1 MNDLPIYELKNP
13 LALAMEPA
21 GGRAREG
28 VRLVIEAPTGS
39 GKSTQIPRMLLN
51 HGLVPQG
58 QIVVLQPRRIAARML
73 ARRVAQEQGGRLGE
87 EVGYQVRFE
96 KAVSARTRIRFVTEG
111 ILLRELLHDPQ
122 LRHLGAIVF
131 DEFHERHLYGDITLA
146 RALEVQASSRPD
158 LALVVMS
165 ATLDAGRLRN
175 YLDPCTVLK
184 SQGRTFPVEIR
195 HSAPR
200 SLTEEPW
207 DHLARA
213 GGEIIRSAPLARD
226 GTGGH
231 ALVFMPGGYEIR
243 KTIEALRRE
252 KWARDFD
259 ILPLHGEL
267 SPSEQDR
274 AVDPSADARRRIIV
288 ATNVAETS
296 LTIDGVTAVID
307 SGLARLAQFDASRG
321 LNTLTVEKIS
331 QASADQRAG
340 RAGRTAPGLCLR
352 LWSEADHARRPAQTP
367 PEILRMD
374 LAEVAL
380 TLLAS
385 GVRDLGTFR
394 WLESPDPKALTRALD
409 LLGQLGAVEN
419 EAPAA
424 DRPAGTAPDTPRF
437 RLTAMGRALVDYPLH
452 PRHARVL
459 EAAREAGCAED
470 FALLLAILQGRP
482 FFGKAG
488 AAAPARFVDG
498 YEFSDLQPLLRAWD
512 AARAAGFERDACVH
526 LGVNGLA
533 AREAG
538 QLAQQLLRVIVR
550 EDGRAVPRPAGL
562 PKTLRTGETAAPPSL
577 AETFAKILLAGF
589 SDQVARRT
597 SAGSLAC
604 EVVGGRRGQIP
615 KESLLR
621 QAPLLVAAEI
631 REIEGRDVQVVLSGC
646 TAVEETWLADLYPQD
661 YHRVTEARWDET
673 QRRVLQKEQVGF
685 RELVLSTRQSGEP
698 DREKAAALLAEKVMS
713 GELKLTAWDHEVDQW
728 IARLNCL
735 AKWMPELEV
744 PALTNEDRA
753 FVIAEM
759 CHGAASYKEIKDR
772 SPWPSLRSWL
782 GPEQTA
788 WMDKQVPERLRLA
801 DGRMGRITYSESAD
815 PTLAA
820 RIQQLYNWQ
829 ETPRIAGGRIPLVLS
844 ISGPNQRPLQITRDL
859 AGFWLNH
866 YPKLKQELARK
877 YPKHEWR

>member
-1 MNDLPIYELKNP
+1 
-13 LALAMEPA
+13 
-21 GGRAREG
+21 
-28 VRLVIEAPTGS
+28 
-39 GKSTQIPRMLLN
+39 
-51 HGLVPQG
+51 
-58 QIVVLQPRRIAARML
+58 
-73 ARRVAQEQGGRLGE
+73 
-87 EVGYQVRFE
+87 
-96 KAVSARTRIRFVTEG
+96 VTEG
-111 ILLRELLHDPQ
+111 ILLRELLNDPQ

-146 RALEVQASSRPD
+146 RALEVQAGGRPD
-158 LALVVMS
+158 LALIVMS

-184 SQGRTFPVEIR
+184 SEGRTYPVEIR

-200 SLTEEPW
+200 NLTEEPW
-207 DHLARA
+207 DHVARA
-213 GGEIIRSAPLARD
+213 GADVVRAAPLARD

-231 ALVFMPGGYEIR
+231 VLVFMPGGYEIR

-252 KWARDFD
+252 KWTRDFD
-259 ILPLHGEL
+259 ILPLHGDL
-267 SPSEQDR
+267 SPAEQDR
-274 AVDPSADARRRIIV
+274 AVDPSADTRRRIIV

-307 SGLARLAQFDASRG
+307 SGLARLAQFDATRG

-352 LWSEADHARRPAQTP
+352 LWSEADHTRRPAQTP
-367 PEILRMD
+367 PEILRLD

-380 TLLAS
+380 TLAAS
-385 GVRDLGTFR
+385 GVEDLTGFR
-394 WLESPDPKALTRALD
+394 WLEAPEARALSRAIH
-409 LLGQLGAVEN
+409 LLEELGAVKTVDE
-419 EAPAA
+419 
-424 DRPAGTAPDTPRF
+424 DTTAGR
-437 RLTAMGRALVDYPLH
+437 RLRVTAMGRALVRHPLH

-459 EAAREAGCAED
+459 EAAREAGCAET
-470 FALLLAILQGRP
+470 FALLLALLQGRP
-482 FFGKAG
+482 LFGKAG
-488 AAAPARFVDG
+488 AAAPSRFVDG
-498 YEFSDLQPLLRAWD
+498 YESSDLQPLLRAWD
-512 AARAAGFERDACVH
+512 AAKAAGFERDACVA

-538 QLAQQLLRVIVR
+538 QLAQQLLRGG
-550 EDGRAVPRPAGL
+550 GRARE
-562 PKTLRTGETAAPPSL
+562 TGAPTDMDPTP
-577 AETFAKILLAGF
+577 ETFAKILLSGF

-597 SAGSLAC
+597 SAGSLSC
-604 EVVGGRRGQIP
+604 DVVGGRRGQIP
-615 KESLLR
+615 KESLVR
-621 QAPLLVAAEI
+621 QVPLIVAAEI
-631 REIEGRDVQVVLSGC
+631 REVEGRDVQVILSGC
-646 TAVEETWLADLYPQD
+646 TAVEERWLEDLFPRD
-661 YHRVTEARWDET
+661 YHRVTEALWDDT
-673 QRRVLQKEQVGF
+673 QRRVLQKEVVTF
-685 RELVLSTRQSGEP
+685 RDLVLSTRQSGEP
-698 DREKAAALLAEKVMS
+698 DPEKAAALLAAKVMA

-735 AKWMPELEV
+735 AKWMPDLEL
-744 PALTNEDRA
+744 PALTEDDRA
-753 FVIAEM
+753 FIIAEM

-788 WMDKQVPERLRLA
+788 LMDKLVPERLRLA

-815 PTLAA
+815 PTLSA
-820 RIQQLYNWQ
+820 RIQQLYDWK

-866 YPKLKQELARK
+866 YPKLRQELARK

>member
-1 MNDLPIYELKNP
+1 MNDLPIYELRNP
-13 LALAMEPA
+13 LARAMAPEA
-21 GGRAREG
+21 ARAQRG

-51 HGLVPQG
+51 DGLVAEG

-73 ARRVAQEQGGRLGE
+73 ARRVAQEQGVRLGE

-96 KAVSARTRIRFVTEG
+96 RAVTARTRIRFVTEG
-111 ILLRELLHDPQ
+111 ILLRELLNDPQ
-122 LRHLGAIVF
+122 LRSIGAIVF

-146 RALEVQASSRPD
+146 RALAVQATARPD

-184 SQGRTFPVEIR
+184 SEGRTYPVEIR

-207 DHLARA
+207 DHVARA
-213 GGEIIRSAPLARD
+213 GAEVVRAAPRAGD

-231 ALVFMPGGYEIR
+231 VLVFMPGGYEIR
-243 KTIEALRRE
+243 RTIEALRRE
-252 KWARDFD
+252 KWTRDFD

-267 SPSEQDR
+267 SPAEQDR
-274 AVDPSADARRRIIV
+274 AVDPSADGRPRIIV
-288 ATNVAETS
+288 STNVAETS

-307 SGLARLAQFDASRG
+307 SGLARLAQFDAVRG

-352 LWSEADHARRPAQTP
+352 LWSEADHTRRPAQTP

-380 TLLAS
+380 TLAAS
-385 GVRDLGTFR
+385 GVEDLAAFR
-394 WLESPDPKALTRALD
+394 WLEAPDPKALARAVT
-409 LLGQLGAVEN
+409 LLGQLGAVETDGS
-419 EAPAA
+419 AHH
-424 DRPAGTAPDTPRF
+424 RLRVTP
-437 RLTAMGRALVDYPLH
+437 MGRALVRHPLH

-459 EAAREAGCAED
+459 EAAREAGCAGE

-482 FFGKAG
+482 LFGKSG
-488 AAAPARFVDG
+488 APAPSRFIDG
-498 YEFSDLQPLLRAWD
+498 YEYSDLQPLLRAWA
-512 AARAAGFERDACVH
+512 AARAVKFERDACVS

-538 QLAQQLLRVIVR
+538 QLAQQLLRGGGR
-550 EDGRAVPRPAGL
+550 EPDGAL
-562 PKTLRTGETAAPPSL
+562 SEDAPP
-577 AETFAKILLAGF
+577 AHETFAKVLLTGF

-597 SAGSLAC
+597 SGGSLAC
-604 EVVGGRRGQIP
+604 DVVGGRRGQIP
-615 KESLLR
+615 KESLMR
-621 QAPLLVAAEI
+621 QAALVVAAEI
-631 REIEGRDVQVVLSGC
+631 REVEAREVQVILSGC
-646 TAVEETWLADLYPQD
+646 TAVEETWLADLFPAD
-661 YHRVTEARWDET
+661 YCRVTEAMWDET
-673 QRRVLQKEQVGF
+673 QRRVLQKEQVSF
-685 RELVLSTRQSGEP
+685 RDLVLSTRQSGEP
-698 DREKAAALLAEKVMS
+698 DPDKAAALLAAKVMA

-735 AKWMPELEV
+735 AKWMPELEL
-744 PALTNEDRA
+744 PALTEEDRA

-772 SPWPSLRSWL
+772 SPWPGLRSWL

-788 WMDKQVPERLRLA
+788 LMDRFAPERLRLA

-815 PTLAA
+815 PTLSA
-820 RIQQLYNWQ
+820 RIQQLYDWK

>member
-1 MNDLPIYELKNP
+1 MNDLPIYELRNS
-13 LALAMEPA
+13 LALALEPA
-21 GGRAREG
+21 GGRARQG

-39 GKSTQIPRMLLN
+39 GKSTQVPRMLLN
-51 HGLVPQG
+51 DGLVPQG
-58 QIVVLQPRRIAARML
+58 QIVVLQPRRIAARLL
-73 ARRVAQEQGGRLGE
+73 ARRVAHEQGVKLGE

-111 ILLRELLHDPQ
+111 ILLRELLNDPQ
-122 LRHLGAIVF
+122 LGHLGAIVF

-146 RALEVQASSRPD
+146 RALEVQRSTRPD
-158 LALVVMS
+158 LALIVMS
-165 ATLDAGRLRN
+165 ATLDAGRLN
-175 YLDPCTVLK
+175 DYLAPCTVLK
-184 SQGRTFPVEIR
+184 SEGRTFPVEIR
-195 HSAPR
+195 HSSPR
-200 SLTEEPW
+200 GLTELPW
-207 DHLARA
+207 EHLARV
-213 GGEIIRSAPLARD
+213 GGEVMQRAPLARD
-226 GTGGH
+226 GSGGH

-243 KTIEALRRE
+243 KTIEVLRRE

-267 SPSEQDR
+267 SPAEQDR
-274 AVDPSADARRRIIV
+274 AVDASADARRRIIV
-288 ATNVAETS
+288 STNVAETS
-296 LTIDGVTAVID
+296 LTIDGVTVVID

-340 RAGRTAPGLCLR
+340 RAGRTAAGLCLR
-352 LWSEADHARRPAQTP
+352 LWSEADHARRPAQTL

-385 GVRDLGTFR
+385 GVGELGAFR
-394 WLESPDPKALTRALD
+394 WLESPDPKALTRAVELLD
-409 LLGQLGAVEN
+409 QLGAVET
-419 EAPAA
+419 AGAA
-424 DRPAGTAPDTPRF
+424 DGLAAPGL
-437 RLTAMGRALVDYPLH
+437 RLTAMGRALVEHPLH
-452 PRHARVL
+452 PRYARVL
-459 EAAREAGCAED
+459 EAARAAGCAED
-470 FALLLAILQGRP
+470 IALLLAILQGRP
-482 FFGKAG
+482 LFGKSG
-488 AAAPARFVDG
+488 AAAPSRFVDG
-498 YEFSDLQPLLRAWD
+498 YEFSDLQPLWRAWD
-512 AARAAGFERDACVH
+512 AARAVNFERDACVH

-538 QLAQQLLRVIVR
+538 QLAQQLMRVVVR
-550 EDGRAVPRPAGL
+550 ADGRAAERPGGGAGAM
-562 PKTLRTGETAAPPSL
+562 AARPGHD
-577 AETFAKILLAGF
+577 AEIFAKVMLSGF

-631 REIEGRDVQVVLSGC
+631 REIEGREVQVVLNGC
-646 TAVEETWLADLYPQD
+646 TAIEESWLADLFPRD
-661 YHRVTEARWDET
+661 YRRVTEARWDEV
-673 QRRVLQKEQVGF
+673 QRRVLQKEQVSF
-685 RELVLSTRQSGEP
+685 RDLVLSTRQSGEP
-698 DREKAAALLAEKVMS
+698 DREQAASLLAERVMA

-735 AKWMPELEV
+735 AKWMPELEL
-744 PALTNEDRA
+744 PALTEADRA

-782 GPEQTA
+782 GPEQSA
-788 WMDKQVPERLRLA
+788 WMDKQAPERLRLA

-820 RIQQLYNWQ
+820 RIQQLYDWK

-859 AGFWLNH
+859 AGFWQNH

-877 YPKHEWR
+877 YPRHEWR